1 MRPFVSLSFRRSAAA
16 QGLIELL
23 GFDFLLELLADEHG
37 EQADKHRR
45 AQQQAR
51 QPARYGEPAAP
62 QAGGKDVTKLEA
74 AITEGAKAIAEMIG

>member
-1 MRPFVSLSFRRSAAA
+1 MAV

-62 QAGGKDVTKLEA
+62 QAGGGKM
-74 AITEGAKAIAEMIG
+74 TETAEFLHKMEE